1 MNNYSSFGPQSA
13 MMLDSVRNEAYFQA
27 IKSAVKP
34 DSVVLDL
41 GAGLG
46 IHGLMAAKLGAKKV
60 YLVEPEDVIHIA
72 KRLAAANGL
81 EDRVECIQ
89 GRIEDVTL
97 PEKVDIIISVF
108 TGNFLLMEDL
118 LPSLFH
124 ARDLWLKPGGTLIPD
139 SAVMQAV
146 PILGADLYAELIEC
160 WSDPYF
166 DLDISLG
173 RQQAANRLHFGRRKL
188 REAEYLADPTELAV
202 FDFTT
207 LDTAHCQAKVTF
219 NPARDAIC
227 HGFAGW
233 FKMSLAGQWLSTAPH
248 HPAVH
253 WRPAFL
259 PLDPPIQLT
268 KGSPLDFS
276 LHRPPKGFWTWTAA
290 TGSETQK
297 KSTFVESHHRFFPLP
312 K

>member
-146 PILGADLYAELIEC
+146 PILGADL
-160 WSDPYF
+160 
-166 DLDISLG
+166 
-173 RQQAANRLHFGRRKL
+173 
-188 REAEYLADPTELAV
+188 
-202 FDFTT
+202 
-207 LDTAHCQAKVTF
+207 
-219 NPARDAIC
+219 
-227 HGFAGW
+227 
-233 FKMSLAGQWLSTAPH
+233 
-248 HPAVH
+248 
-253 WRPAFL
+253 
-259 PLDPPIQLT
+259 
-268 KGSPLDFS
+268 
-276 LHRPPKGFWTWTAA
+276 
-290 TGSETQK
+290 
-297 KSTFVESHHRFFPLP
+297 
-312 K
+312 